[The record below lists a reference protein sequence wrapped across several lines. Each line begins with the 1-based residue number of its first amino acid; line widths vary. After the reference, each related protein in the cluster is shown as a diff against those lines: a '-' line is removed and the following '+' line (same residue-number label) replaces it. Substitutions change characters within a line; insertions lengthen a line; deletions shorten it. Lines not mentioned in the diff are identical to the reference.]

1 MCVRLP
7 RANPVYS
14 SAASEWYK
22 RQDNAIELTGDSVTD
37 STYSTRVNLLY
48 SPTKVLTFGA
58 EYAYAHREV
67 ESGLEG
73 DMNRIQVSAK
83 YAF

>member
-1 MCVRLP
+1 MF
-7 RANPVYS
+7 
-14 SAASEWYK
+14 SAYEA
-22 RQDNAIELTGDSVTD
+22 DNDIELTGDSVTD